1 MERSV
6 SFTEVAAHNRVSDC
20 WVVIRGIVYDV
31 TPFMGLHPG
40 GPTVILP
47 VAGKDATAAFEQ
59 IGHSQYAR
67 EHLETLRVGV
77 LAGGAAEGCEP
88 GGPLLR
94 TATGGMI
101 GLAGLIPIPCSSCGA
116 ALPESSDVCYS
127 CKQAPAEACERQ
139 QLQLGGR
146 ILQPGEVV
154 HGALAAQD
162 QPTTTIP
169 ANQPTPKVPATWQ
182 PFWQGGWQAVGCP
195 TCGPT
200 CASPTVHAQ
209 LSLEEYVKRGEA
221 AARRDEWSQ
230 ALDWYHEAIG
240 VINPSTP
247 AEAAASVY
255 TAASNVQRELGK
267 MRSALRFADRGVM
280 ACATAAPAHAARGAA
295 LEALGLVVDAH
306 AACAEAGRLQPSQ
319 AVHAEAAARL
329 LPFCRL
335 LLSLNDGCTMAAS
348 EATVEVA
355 ARPAASE
362 SGLRLLTQ
370 WRRIIDEW
378 KLAPHLIPLPT
389 PARILSDD
397 EFYSSRPFLRQQRLS
412 ALFAV
417 DAAVSSS
424 RGQHGG
430 HTACNGVYRWLL
442 SKASELGLN
451 IVEELISA
459 AIAED
464 DDEDDGGDAESAS
477 ESSEHEDAE
486 GPMVSEEVELSS
498 GLGRVLLQMELA
510 PLRQLLTVSLV
521 SLNAADLGEEVFRC
535 TFAVGL
541 TSAYLLEAFSLQH
554 DRIEFAE
561 WRTAARGSFR
571 PPDLRPPA
579 ATLER
584 LARAFVTFFSHGE
597 GAQSPLAP
605 RNMPAPEEFSNAEF

>member
-1 MERSV
+1 MFCFAVGRGLLGFGYKTLGSVFTGAAHDIHRCVPARCQRPAGIQNSLAGLTTHRSAPLRCVVRQASMERSV
-6 SFTEVAAHNRVSDC
+6 SFTEVAAHNCVSDC

-169 ANQPTPKVPATWQ
+169 ANQPTPKVPAAWQ

-319 AVHAEAAARL
+319 AVHAEAA
-329 LPFCRL
+329 PHG
-335 LLSLNDGCTMAAS
+335 D
-348 EATVEVA
+348 VQ
-355 ARPAASE
+355 
-362 SGLRLLTQ
+362 SGDWQLGHQ
-370 WRRIIDEW
+370 RRDHDVRHVR
-378 KLAPHLIPLPT
+378 K
-389 PARILSDD
+389 
-397 EFYSSRPFLRQQRLS
+397 QR
-412 ALFAV
+412 
-417 DAAVSSS
+417 
-424 RGQHGG
+424 
-430 HTACNGVYRWLL
+430 
-442 SKASELGLN
+442 
-451 IVEELISA
+451 
-459 AIAED
+459 
-464 DDEDDGGDAESAS
+464 
-477 ESSEHEDAE
+477 
-486 GPMVSEEVELSS
+486 
-498 GLGRVLLQMELA
+498 RV
-510 PLRQLLTVSLV
+510 
-521 SLNAADLGEEVFRC
+521 
-535 TFAVGL
+535 
-541 TSAYLLEAFSLQH
+541 
-554 DRIEFAE
+554 
-561 WRTAARGSFR
+561 
-571 PPDLRPPA
+571 
-579 ATLER
+579 
-584 LARAFVTFFSHGE
+584 
-597 GAQSPLAP
+597 
-605 RNMPAPEEFSNAEF
+605 